1 MGLKAVLQ
9 FVKDNCALPFG
20 DAKGMRYGGKRREEL

>member
-9 FVKDNCALPFG
+9 IVKDNCAHEFG
-20 DAKGMRYGGKRREEL
+20 DAKGNKYGGKRREEL